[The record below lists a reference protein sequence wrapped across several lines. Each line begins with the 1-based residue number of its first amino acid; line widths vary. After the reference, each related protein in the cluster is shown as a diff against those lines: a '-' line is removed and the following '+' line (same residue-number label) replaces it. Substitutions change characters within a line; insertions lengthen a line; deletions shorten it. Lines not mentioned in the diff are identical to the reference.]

1 MTYPARKPK
10 KSQKTKL
17 NQSRKR
23 NAGGEGNHIRP
34 QKFSLAP
41 RTPTPFLFPLTV
53 LAANAG
59 DEFRGTTR
67 SAEGC
72 QTAPIRRCIC
82 PQDG

>member
-23 NAGGEGNHIRP
+23 NARGEGNHIRP

-53 LAANAG
+53 AFVPRTVEG
-59 DEFRGTTR
+59 EKEKGWGGCGRGGEKTVG
-67 SAEGC
+67 A
-72 QTAPIRRCIC
+72 
-82 PQDG
+82 